1 MAPAEG
7 IATRGLSAG
16 CLDLTV
22 HSATLVARFTEVVS
36 GVDRQTTAVER
47 ALGGSGELAASVA
60 KAADAAQRCSTSV
73 GESSRLSER
82 GMQYA
87 SEAGQA
93 VVGVASA
100 MDAVAVGFRE
110 VGAASS
116 DIVGVVRLIQEIAAR
131 TNLLALNAAIEAAR
145 AGEQGRGFA
154 VVADEVRNLAK
165 RVQDSTDEITQMITG
180 LQSMTRDAVEFM
192 QESSLKADDCV
203 REAHEAAQALEAI
216 AEAVAQMRESNTQI
230 AVAAEQQSQVAEELN
245 RSVTGIRDVTERT
258 VEQTVSSASTSAELA
273 ALSTDLSRAIG
284 QLRL

>member
-1 MAPAEG
+1 MK
-7 IATRGLSAG
+7 IVL
-16 CLDLTV
+16 
-22 HSATLVARFTEVVS
+22 
-36 GVDRQTTAVER
+36 RQDVPK
-47 ALGGSGELAASVA
+47 LG
-60 KAADAAQRCSTSV
+60 
-73 GESSRLSER
+73 
-82 GMQYA
+82 
-87 SEAGQA
+87 EAGTIQTVADGYARNYLIPKGYA
-93 VVGVASA
+93 VLATEGEIKTAEHNLKV
-100 MDAVAVGFRE
+100 RE
-110 VGAASS
+110 RKVLRQEEALQSLADKINGT
-116 DIVGVVRLIQEIAAR
+116 RLEF
-131 TNLLALNAAIEAAR
+131 TAR

>member
-1 MAPAEG
+1 M
-7 IATRGLSAG
+7 
-16 CLDLTV
+16 
-22 HSATLVARFTEVVS
+22 
-36 GVDRQTTAVER
+36 
-47 ALGGSGELAASVA
+47 
-60 KAADAAQRCSTSV
+60 
-73 GESSRLSER
+73 
-82 GMQYA
+82 
-87 SEAGQA
+87 
-93 VVGVASA
+93 
-100 MDAVAVGFRE
+100 
-110 VGAASS
+110 
-116 DIVGVVRLIQEIAAR
+116 
-131 TNLLALNAAIEAAR
+131 
-145 AGEQGRGFA
+145 
-154 VVADEVRNLAK
+154 VADEVRNLAK

-192 QESSLKADDCV
+192 QESLKADDCV